1 MENIYTAYTKTING
15 VKFYFVKK
23 YQTFPEYKD
32 VSSVLENY
40 GMHTDF
46 TKACKIAMINNK
58 TIQQQLLDKIEIN
71 SAQTK
76 VIQLKRRKADNFNF
90 RPWQI
95 TFPSISKLISAR

>member
-15 VKFYFVKK
+15 VTFYFVKK
-23 YQTFPEYKD
+23 YQTFPEYKN
-32 VSSVLENY
+32 VASVLENY

-46 TKACKIAMINNK
+46 KKACKIAMIDNK